1 MSMECAFWRFPKG
14 NSSNSSGYWSID
26 GCNKD
31 EGLSD
36 AKATVC
42 RCNHLTHFGILM
54 RVSDDT
60 QV

>member
-1 MSMECAFWRFPKG
+1 MECAFWRFPKG

-36 AKATVC
+36 AEATVC
-42 RCNHLTHFGILM
+42 RCNHLTHFGIFM